1 MLRATFSKAALAS
14 FSLSAILSAGSAN
27 AEGSKGSGQAPRSAA
42 ASSDASKSAG
52 AKELFKEGR
61 KLAEKGDYPGA
72 CSKFEQSLEL
82 EDGIGTRFNLADC
95 YEHVG
100 RTATAY
106 EMFIEVAE
114 TSRRQGQAQRE
125 GVAQSRADALAG
137 KLSRL
142 LIQVEPQERV
152 VQVRR
157 DGEKIDSTALGSP
170 IALDPG
176 TYELSASA
184 PGLKEWTSKVKVP
197 TGPVV
202 VQVNVPKLEEEP
214 QAPPPPVV
222 KEEPK
227 VEPKAAAPEL
237 ETAPRGDRR
246 LQTGTVI
253 LGGAG
258 IAAMVAGATFGFQY
272 QTSNSDARA
281 VCRASVDCTPEELSL
296 HTSLVDDAK
305 KARTLAYVSVGAG
318 TVLLGTALYLYL
330 NSAENTAPRAVHA
343 LPTVA
348 GDGSVGATLIGSF

>member
-1 MLRATFSKAALAS
+1 MFFKAALAS

-27 AEGSKGSGQAPRSAA
+27 AEGTKDSGPAPRSAA

-61 KLAEKGDYPGA
+61 KLAEKGDYQGA

-95 YEHVG
+95 YEHLG

-106 EMFIEVAE
+106 EMFVEVAE
-114 TSRRQGQAQRE
+114 SSRKQGQTQRE
-125 GVAQSRADALAG
+125 GVAQSRAEALAG
-137 KLSRL
+137 KLARL

-152 VQVRR
+152 IQIRR
-157 DGEKIDSTALGSP
+157 DGEKLDSASLGSP
-170 IALDPG
+170 VALDPG

-184 PGLKEWTSKVKVP
+184 PGLEEWTSKVELP
-197 TGPVV
+197 PGPIV
-202 VQVNVPKLEEEP
+202 VQVNVPKL
-214 QAPPPPVV
+214 
-222 KEEPK
+222 KEEPRAPAPIAK
-227 VEPKAAAPEL
+227 EELKPEPKPAAPER
-237 ETAPRGDRR
+237 EMPRRGDRH

-258 IAAMVAGATFGFQY
+258 LAAMVASVTFGLQY

-296 HTSLVDDAK
+296 HTSLVEDAK

-318 TVLLGTALYLYL
+318 TVLLGTALLLYL
-330 NSAENTAPRAVHA
+330 NSAEDEHPPHAVRA

-348 GDGSVGATLIGSF
+348 QDGSVGATLIGSF